1 MGHATRSMLEMS
13 AACLLFLLAITSGLG
28 LFTTGTALTRTA
40 YLAGTELDRSIQ
52 QSLSPLAGDGRLSGN
67 EVLHLLARLEEGA
80 VEIMVDDVRYSAPI
94 ERENGLPSSLGM
106 NVRYQVH
113 YDRDS
118 NGEVLR
124 VRLSS

>member
-13 AACLLFLLAITSGLG
+13 ASCLLFLLAITSGLG
-28 LFTTGTALTRTA
+28 LFTTGTAMTRTA
-40 YLAGTELDRSIQ
+40 YLAGAELDRSIQ
-52 QSLSPLAGDGRLSGN
+52 QSFSPLAGDGRLSGN

-80 VEIMVDDVRYSAPI
+80 VEVVVDGVRYSTPI
-94 ERENGLPSSLGM
+94 ERENGLPSSLRM
-106 NVRYQVH
+106 NARYQVQ

-124 VRLSS
+124 VRLTS

>member
-1 MGHATRSMLEMS
+1 MGHPTRSMLEMS
-13 AACLLFLLAITSGLG
+13 AACLLFLLAITSGLL
-28 LFTTGTALTRTA
+28 LFTTGNAMTRTA
-40 YLAGTELDRSIQ
+40 YLAGTGLDRSIT

-67 EVLHLLARLEEGA
+67 EVLHLLARLEGA
-80 VEIMVDDVRYSAPI
+80 VEIVVDGIRFSVPI
-94 ERENGLPSSLGM
+94 ERENGLASSLGM
-106 NVRYQVH
+106 NTRYQVH